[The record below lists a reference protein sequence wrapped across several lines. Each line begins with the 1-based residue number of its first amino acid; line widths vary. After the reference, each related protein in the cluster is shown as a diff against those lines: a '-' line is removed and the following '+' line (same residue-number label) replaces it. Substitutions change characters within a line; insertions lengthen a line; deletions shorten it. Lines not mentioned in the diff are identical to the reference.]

1 MDLSTKQVM
10 VRARA
15 DTLKDKDLQAGL
27 PMEEERSYYP
37 GKWVRSEDAY
47 WALCPDNPMGLG
59 DKQTHRALDDA
70 MMEGWILRSLFGA
83 VS

>member
-1 MDLSTKQVM
+1 MDLATKQVM

-15 DTLKDKDLQAGL
+15 DTLKDKDLQARL

-37 GKWVRSEDAY
+37 GKWARSEDAY
-47 WALCPDNPMGLG
+47 RALCPDNPMGLG

-70 MMEGWILRSLFGA
+70 MMEEWIPRSLFGA